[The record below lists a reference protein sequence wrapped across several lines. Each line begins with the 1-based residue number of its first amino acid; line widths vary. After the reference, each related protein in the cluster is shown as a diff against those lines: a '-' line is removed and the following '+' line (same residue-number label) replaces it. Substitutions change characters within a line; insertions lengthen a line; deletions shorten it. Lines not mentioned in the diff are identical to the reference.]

1 MLFFSSGLKEGR
13 GDGRSLPANAFASL
27 TIAPA
32 ILHEFARV
40 LTLIADSTSVVSKQP
55 ARRPSLDHPNLFQL
69 GKEGEDL
76 EKKERERRSK
86 PGNAVISS
94 TIKSRW
100 NDRRQDE
107 FEFRGSKYREFHL
120 EIVIAISGSRLCF
133 DRIMSF

>member
-69 GKEGEDL
+69 GKIWR
-76 EKKERERRSK
+76 KRERRRSK
-86 PGNAVISS
+86 PGNAVTVISS
-94 TIKSRW
+94 TIENRW

-107 FEFRGSKYREFHL
+107 FEFCGSIYREFRL